1 MSDLEVLQLTKIAN
15 YVLSIIQ
22 LVMGLWVLS
31 FLRHIDSLDSE
42 IEQCAITAII
52 FIVAFVMVAF
62 ALWSSGLFSL

>member
-1 MSDLEVLQLTKIAN
+1 MSDLELLQLTKIAN